1 MVSFQASASRIFFI
15 IFFKRIMQYPSRPED
30 TTPIKAGDKIPSIL
44 LKDENGNLVNVNKTL
59 SEKPA
64 VLIFYRGGWC
74 PYCNM
79 QMSSL
84 RSSEEEFYN
93 LGFNIFGISPDK
105 PESLTESRGKHN
117 FRYILLSD
125 STMRVCSA
133 FGLAWKMPDDEVKM
147 MKEKFNSDIEA
158 SSGEKHHLLPM
169 PAVYLADEKGIFGFQ
184 YANPDFTVR
193 MDSQELLQIA
203 KKHRGAK

>member
-1 MVSFQASASRIFFI
+1 M
-15 IFFKRIMQYPSRPED
+15 MPYPSSPEE
-30 TTPIKAGDKIPSIL
+30 TTPIKAGDKVPNIN
-44 LKDENGNLVNVNKTL
+44 LKDEFGKLVNVNL
-59 SEKPA
+59 SLREKPA

-84 RSSEEEFYN
+84 RAIEDEFYQ

-105 PESLTESRGKHN
+105 PEKLIESRGKHN

-125 STMRVCSA
+125 SSMNVCTA
-133 FGLAWKMPDDEVKM
+133 FGLAWKVPDDEVIM
-147 MKEKFNSDIEA
+147 MREKFNTDIED
-158 SSGEKHHLLPM
+158 SSGEKHHLLPV

-184 YANPDFTVR
+184 YANPDFTIR
-193 MDSQELLQIA
+193 MDSQELLKIA
-203 KKHRGAK
+203 KKHRKK

>member
-1 MVSFQASASRIFFI
+1 MDNGN
-15 IFFKRIMQYPSRPED
+15 PSSPEE
-30 TTPIKAGDKIPSIL
+30 TTPIKAGDKIPSIVL
-44 LKDENGNLVNVNKTL
+44 NDENGNSININATL
-59 SEKPA
+59 REKPA

-84 RSSEEEFYN
+84 RGIEEEFYQ

-105 PESLTESRGKHN
+105 PEELAKSRGKHN
-117 FRYILLSD
+117 FRYALLSD
-125 STMRVCSA
+125 SAMRVSTS
-133 FGLAWKMPDDEVKM
+133 FGLAWKVPDDQVTM
-147 MKEKFNSDIEA
+147 MKEKFNTDIEA
-158 SSGEKHHLLPM
+158 SSGEKHHLLPI
-169 PAVYLADEKGIFGFQ
+169 PAVYPADEKGIFGFQ

-203 KKHRGAK
+203 KKHRGVK